1 MESFLPACLQG
12 IPIRGWS
19 VAALN
24 CQAAT
29 QEGPDRLEDKSH
41 TGVNKQQDQINSILR
56 SIWGKVLDKLDWG

>member
-1 MESFLPACLQG
+1 M
-12 IPIRGWS
+12 
-19 VAALN
+19 AALN